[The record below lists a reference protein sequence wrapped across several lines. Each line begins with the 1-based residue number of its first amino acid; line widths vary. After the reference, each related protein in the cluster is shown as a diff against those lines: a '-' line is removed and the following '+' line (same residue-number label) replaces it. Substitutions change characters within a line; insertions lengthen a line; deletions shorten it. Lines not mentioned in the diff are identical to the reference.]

1 MPLKNASKFVTQSIT
16 VTATAAGT
24 SAQLLYQCPTNFS
37 AIVTFLLISSGAT
50 ANKDISLQFYH
61 QETALYKYLLR
72 TYRMG
77 SNSAFIVTSLN
88 SLSLHQGDKL
98 LCFTDTTGNFDVTL
112 SVEEYFDPVRKL

>member
-1 MPLKNASKFVTQSIT
+1 MPAKNVSKLVTESIN
-16 VTATAAGT
+16 VTATAAGA

-37 AIVTFLLISSGAT
+37 AVVTFLIVSSGT
-50 ANKDISLQFYH
+50 VANKDISIQFYH
-61 QETALYKYLLR
+61 QETATYKYILR

-77 SNSAFIVTSLN
+77 SNSIFVVTSSN

-98 LCFTDTTGNFDVTL
+98 VCFTDSTGNFDVTL

>member
-1 MPLKNASKFVTQSIT
+1 MPVKDASKFVTESIT

-37 AIVTFLLISSGAT
+37 AVVTFLLISSGAT

-77 SNSAFIVTSLN
+77 SNSAFVMTSLN

-98 LCFTDTTGNFDVTL
+98 LCFTDTTGNFDVTI

>member
-1 MPLKNASKFVTQSIT
+1 MPAKDVAKLVTESIN
-16 VTATAAGT
+16 VTATAAGA

-37 AIVTFLLISSGAT
+37 AVVTFLIVSSGAV
-50 ANKDISLQFYH
+50 ANKDISIQFYH
-61 QETALYKYLLR
+61 QETTTYKYLLR

-77 SNSAFIVTSLN
+77 SNSAYVFISVN

-98 LCFTDTTGNFDVTL
+98 VCFTDSTGNFDVTI

>member
-1 MPLKNASKFVTQSIT
+1 MPAKNVSKLVTQSIT

-37 AIVTFLLISSGAT
+37 AVVTFLIISSGAT

-61 QETALYKYLLR
+61 QETALYKYILR

-77 SNSAFIVTSLN
+77 SNSAFVVTSLN

>member
-24 SAQLLYQCPTNFS
+24 SAQLLYQCPINFS
-37 AIVTFLLISSGAT
+37 AVVTFLLISSGAT

-61 QETALYKYLLR
+61 QETALYKYILR

-77 SNSAFIVTSLN
+77 SNSVFVVTSLN

-98 LCFTDTTGNFDVTL
+98 VCFTDSTGNFDVTL

>member
-1 MPLKNASKFVTQSIT
+1 MPAKNVSKLVTESIN
-16 VTATAAGT
+16 VTATAAGA

-37 AIVTFLLISSGAT
+37 AVVTFLIVSSGAVN
-50 ANKDISLQFYH
+50 NKDISIQFYH
-61 QETALYKYLLR
+61 QETATYKYILR

-77 SNSAFIVTSLN
+77 ANSVFVVTSSN

-98 LCFTDTTGNFDVTL
+98 VCFTDSTGNFDVTL